1 MLRTECTNPPYIYIP
16 PPTHEE
22 CNQGVAKTENISR
35 HRPDISIVVLY
46 CVFQTRVMTVDYLLK
61 SVMSSCRR
69 HRMLC
74 IRVVVSM
81 LIFIFILGKH
91 STLFY

>member
-1 MLRTECTNPPYIYIP
+1 MLITECTNPPYSIQ

-22 CNQGVAKTENISR
+22 CNQGDAKTENISR

-61 SVMSSCRR
+61 S
-69 HRMLC
+69 
-74 IRVVVSM
+74 IVS
-81 LIFIFILGKH
+81 
-91 STLFY
+91 